1 MLLSIQEIFSD
12 KQNLVAPA
20 PSENIIDLGQ
30 SGIVVYAETALS
42 RDIGPGTPIEF
53 MCMVNE
59 IGVADGG
66 DTAWTVQV
74 ETDDD
79 EAFGAPRIVAET
91 TIVGLV
97 PGSRIPIR
105 IVPDAV
111 DRRYLRLN
119 YAVAGAAPDITIS
132 AGICAGVQT
141 NRSG

>member
-1 MLLSIQEIFSD
+1 MLLNIQEIFSD
-12 KQNLVAPA
+12 RQNLVASA
-20 PSENIIDLGQ
+20 VSTNVIDLGVPGVPHN
-30 SGIVVYAETALS
+30 SDFPMD

-74 ETDDD
+74 EIDND
-79 EAFGAPRIVAET
+79 EAFGSPRVVAET
-91 TIVGLV
+91 TIDGLV

-105 IVPDAV
+105 IVPDSV
-111 DRRYLRLN
+111 DQHYFRLN
-119 YAVAGAAPDITIS
+119 YIIAGTAPDITIS
-132 AGICAGVQT
+132 AGITAGVQT